1 MPRLLLD
8 ISALPSDTQDH
19 RSPIWWG
26 NTLLLAIESTMFA
39 LLLAS
44 YFYLWQNFGE
54 WPPPRSDRTP
64 VLYDPVPDLP
74 AATVNLGLLL
84 LSVVPMVWT
93 SRRCLDLATNRVR
106 AGLLVMVI
114 AGAAAFALEFQCL
127 KDLHFKWSD
136 NAYASIVWTLL
147 GLHVIHVIV
156 ATAENVLMLVWVAVK
171 GLDHKHGR
179 DIRVAAVYWYWVAA
193 IWAAL
198 YVVVFWMPRLVDNGS
213 QS

>member
-26 NTLLLAIESTMFA
+26 NLLLLAIESTMFA

-44 YFYLWQNFGE
+44 YFYIWQNFGE

-64 VLYDPVPDLP
+64 ILYDPVPDLP
-74 AATVNLGLLL
+74 AATTTLALLL
-84 LSVVPMVWT
+84 ASLFPMVWT
-93 SRRCLDLATNRVR
+93 SRECLKLHTTQVR
-106 AGLLVMVI
+106 AGMFLIVLI
-114 AGAAAFALEFQCL
+114 GAAALVLEFQCL

-136 NAYASIVWTLL
+136 NAYASIVWTLV
-147 GLHVIHVIV
+147 GLHIIHVIV
-156 ATAENVLMLVWVAVK
+156 ATAENLLMLVWVVIK

-179 DIRVAAVYWYWVAA
+179 DIRVASVYWYWVVA
-193 IWAAL
+193 IWAIL
-198 YVVVFWMPRLVDNGS
+198 YAVVFWMPRLVDNGS